1 MLKPLDLAASQGVIR
16 ADSAGEARAALRR
29 IAAILERVQRLPR
42 RKRWSPGS
50 RRPHSRGAE
59 RILVERYIPGVEVAV
74 EGLLVD
80 GRLRVL
86 AVFDKPDPLE
96 GPFFEETLYVTPS
109 RLSPGA
115 AAAVQRTAAAA
126 VAALGL
132 VHGSVHAELRL
143 NAGGV
148 WPLEAA
154 PRSIGGL
161 CSRSLRFG
169 RGGEVSLEELIL
181 RHALGLP
188 VAGLH
193 RERRA
198 AGVMMIPVPA
208 AGVLASVERQDEAA
222 AVAGIEEVVIAVPAG
237 HPVAPP
243 PEGGRYLGF
252 LFARAATP
260 AAVEA
265 ALRGAHARL
274 RIDIRPARE

>member
-1 MLKPLDLAASQGVIR
+1 MC
-16 ADSAGEARAALRR
+16 
-29 IAAILERVQRLPR
+29 
-42 RKRWSPGS
+42 
-50 RRPHSRGAE
+50 
-59 RILVERYIPGVEVAV
+59 PGVEVAV

-86 AVFDKPDPLE
+86 AIFDKPDPLV

-109 RLSPGA
+109 RLAPA
-115 AAAVQRTAAAA
+115 ALTALRRSAAAA

-132 VHGSVHAELRL
+132 VHGPVHVELRL
-143 NAGGV
+143 NGDGV
-148 WPLEAA
+148 WPLEVA

-161 CSRSLRFG
+161 CARSLRFG

-181 RHALGLP
+181 RHALGQP
-188 VAGLH
+188 VAGLR

-208 AGVLASVERQDEAA
+208 AGVLAGVEGREEAA
-222 AVAGIEEVVIAVPAG
+222 AVAGIEEVVVSVPPG
-237 HPVAPP
+237 HSVAPP

-265 ALRGAHARL
+265 ALRAAHARL
-274 RIDIRPARE
+274 RIDVRPAIGEPRPVRGGV